1 MLALRRLDQ
10 RQNPLRAHFEDHLLH
25 QGYPIPRG
33 FLNFSEVKQAGEPR
47 KQADD
52 PGHRQFWIGIPSDDA
67 FRFSVFENLVSL
79 ELTFQL

>member
-1 MLALRRLDQ
+1 
-10 RQNPLRAHFEDHLLH
+10 
-25 QGYPIPRG
+25 
-33 FLNFSEVKQAGEPR
+33 LNFSEVKQAGEPR

-67 FRFSVFENLVSL
+67 FRFSVFENLVSP

>member
-1 MLALRRLDQ
+1 M
-10 RQNPLRAHFEDHLLH
+10 
-25 QGYPIPRG
+25 
-33 FLNFSEVKQAGEPR
+33 NFSEVKQAGEPR

-52 PGHRQFWIGIPSDDA
+52 PGHQQLWIGSPSDDA